1 MKKVLQ
7 FLVLL
12 LHFVVMITSVSAAD
26 QQGAEKSSELEGEIR
41 SLKKQVM
48 ELNRDLFILEED
60 LLFPSSTQLAVF
72 LSLDIGEFFKLD
84 SVKLKIDDKEVS
96 NYLYTVRERKALARG
111 GVQRLYMG
119 NIRTGKHEL
128 VALFVGIGPNNR
140 EYRRGASLEFEKTE
154 DPKFIELKIS
164 DAMKNQQPKF
174 TIKEWQ

>member
-1 MKKVLQ
+1 
-7 FLVLL
+7 
-12 LHFVVMITSVSAAD
+12 
-26 QQGAEKSSELEGEIR
+26 
-41 SLKKQVM
+41 
-48 ELNRDLFILEED
+48 
-60 LLFPSSTQLAVF
+60 
-72 LSLDIGEFFKLD
+72 LDIGEFFKLD